1 VSFGRDVAFA
11 ARSLARNPGF
21 TLIAAAALALG
32 IGSNTAIFS
41 IVDGVLLRPL
51 PFHAPE
57 QLFLVSQRSVTVPRL
72 GISELDCEDY
82 RARNHVFEGLSGY
95 TEPAIRTSILT
106 GAGDPLQL
114 APSYV
119 TANYFSLLGVSPA
132 IGRNFLPEED
142 RRGRNNFAILS
153 YSLWQ
158 SRFGGSQD
166 VLRQQVTIDN
176 QKLNVVGVMGAEAY
190 PTDADV
196 YLPFTRLDPDRP
208 RPRNY
213 HALMVV
219 GRTRPGQ
226 NPETAQTEMESIS
239 HALEL
244 ENPATNAGIS
254 SRLTPL
260 REEIIG
266 SVQEPIVIL
275 SVAVGLVLLIACG
288 NVANLQLV
296 RAAARQKEIAIRAA
310 LGASRAQILR
320 QFLIESAML
329 ATIGA
334 AAGILLAAWSLP
346 LLRRLGE
353 GRIPRLQHVGIDTR
367 VLLFTTGLT
376 LVTALLSGL
385 LPALKYSSANL
396 NRSLR
401 AGGRSSVS
409 DSGRMRSLLVI
420 VEVALALIVVVGAS
434 LLVRSFNEVTKVY
447 PGFRTDHLLVGQ
459 ISLPSAQY
467 KRADIFTFY
476 GRLLPRLRA
485 TPGVV
490 SVSTT
495 TALPL
500 ASTPTQ
506 SRFMIQG
513 MPAPE
518 PGRYPVTTIASVGVD
533 YFQAMG
539 IPILRGRT
547 FLPEE
552 MGMLDDRRC
561 IVNATLAGR
570 FFHGQDP
577 IGKVILTNVAA
588 PVPDPCHVIA
598 VVGDTRVAGLDAPP
612 QPVLYASSY
621 IARQYLVMRTA
632 IEPSA
637 LADTVERQI
646 ASLTAELPMQKIRP
660 MDEILARS
668 VSRRRFS
675 ATLLTIFSATGLLLA
690 ALGLYGLVSYAVAQR
705 RQEFGVRMALG
716 AQRGDIFAMV
726 LWEGL
731 LVTGVGLLLGMA
743 GAAGATWLMKNLLFG
758 VSNADPLSY
767 GAGCLVLLTIASLAC
782 FVPAH
787 RAMKVDPMVALRYE

>member
-1 VSFGRDVAFA
+1 
-11 ARSLARNPGF
+11 
-21 TLIAAAALALG
+21 
-32 IGSNTAIFS
+32 
-41 IVDGVLLRPL
+41 
-51 PFHAPE
+51 
-57 QLFLVSQRSVTVPRL
+57 
-72 GISELDCEDY
+72 
-82 RARNHVFEGLSGY
+82 
-95 TEPAIRTSILT
+95 
-106 GAGDPLQL
+106 
-114 APSYV
+114 
-119 TANYFSLLGVSPA
+119 
-132 IGRNFLPEED
+132 
-142 RRGRNNFAILS
+142 
-153 YSLWQ
+153 
-158 SRFGGSQD
+158 
-166 VLRQQVTIDN
+166 
-176 QKLNVVGVMGAEAY
+176 MGAEAY

-213 HALMVV
+213 HELTVV

-239 HALEL
+239 CALER

-266 SVQEPIVIL
+266 SVREPIVIL

-320 QFLIESAML
+320 QFLIESVML
-329 ATIGA
+329 ATIGG

-353 GRIPRLQHVGIDTR
+353 GRIPRLQHVGIDIR

-420 VEVALALIVVVGAS
+420 VEVALALIVVVGAN

-467 KRADIFTFY
+467 KRPDIFTFY
-476 GRLLPRLRA
+476 GRLLPRLAA

-500 ASTPTQ
+500 ASTPTPT
-506 SRFMIQG
+506 RFLIQG

-518 PGRYPVTTIASVGVD
+518 PGRYPVTAIASVGVD

-547 FLPEE
+547 FLPGE
-552 MGMLDDRRC
+552 MGMVEERRC
-561 IVNATLAGR
+561 IVNATLARR
-570 FFHGQDP
+570 FFNEQDP
-577 IGKVILTNVAA
+577 IGKVILTNLAA

-598 VVGDTRVAGLDAPP
+598 VVGDTRVAGLDAPV

-621 IARQYLVMRTA
+621 IARQYLVVRAA

-637 LADTVERQI
+637 LAGTIERQI
-646 ASLTAELPMQKIRP
+646 ASLTPESPMQKIQP
-660 MDEILARS
+660 MDEVLARS

-705 RQEFGVRMALG
+705 TQEIGMRMALG

-731 LVTGVGLLLGMA
+731 LITGVGLLLGMA
-743 GAAGATWLMKNLLFG
+743 GAAGATWLMKSLLFG

-767 GAGCLVLLTIASLAC
+767 GAGCLVLLTIASFAC

-787 RAMKVDPMVALRYE
+787 RAMRVDPMVALRYE